1 MTTEQHRSSYSYAFS
16 IKEIAE
22 FCWRTGDFQRNESTR
37 EYPTVTAKQGQQAHQ
52 RLQNQN
58 KHQYENYQP
67 EVSVRYSDWLEHP
80 LGDYQLIL
88 RGRADAVWGNT
99 NHRCIEEIKTTYAS
113 PDTLSE
119 AQHQLHL
126 AQAKLYA
133 YLLCVDQ
140 NSSLEI
146 PLQQS
151 IQIQITYW
159 QLDKEQQFERR
170 YDFEQA
176 QLTLFFQQTLE
187 KFCQWL
193 QLFHSHRLAR
203 QQLIDNLQ
211 FPFVKYRPG
220 QKEFAATCYRTSR
233 NKGTALTHAATGI
246 GKSIASL
253 FGTIK
258 ALADTP
264 IEQIWYL
271 TAKTSGKQAVD
282 QALQILQQQGT
293 SIKVLHLYNQSHSC
307 FCDPKVSDEL
317 ENNLAPC
324 QWQQGYYDRKQEAM
338 EALFVQT
345 VIDLDTLKNVAD
357 CYQICP
363 YQLVQELIPWVDIV
377 IADFNYVFSHS
388 VRNQNYLDSKG
399 KKIALLVDES
409 HNLAN
414 RCRDLYQCRL
424 TQEQLHSVLSY
435 LPTSNPILQ
444 KSIKSLQ
451 AQIKKLPKDTE
462 VYPEGL
468 FLQIAKLK
476 TELDENQ
483 QLNSLLFTPDD
494 LILIK
499 AQLNQ
504 WLRLHKYCQQGLGSH
519 QGKPFSLLKSH
530 QDLQLICNNPSVVI
544 DDLIQGFNSTVYFS
558 GSLLPLHYFAQQFS
572 DQEIATRLSYS
583 SPFPSNRLQVI
594 LGPLAMDFNNRQKA
608 IPLALSYIETLY
620 QQKPGL
626 YLVCVPSYQFL
637 EQIKHAQENA
647 RQAMAWHFPVIFQQ
661 HDTPPQQAR
670 ELETTLKQ
678 MRDGVAFVIMG
689 GSFAEGVEWPRGVL
703 NGVIILGNGMPS
715 PSATQQRLKSYFD
728 HSAANGFDFAY
739 RFPAINRVIQTVGRI
754 QRSDSDAGIVLL
766 LDRRFR
772 HSSYRQLLPND
783 WQIHHCDSPEQL
795 ALKSNE
801 FWAAIEGADESHT
814 KA

>member
-345 VIDLDTLKNVAD
+345 VIDLDNLKNVAD

-363 YQLVQELIPWVDIV
+363 
-377 IADFNYVFSHS
+377 
-388 VRNQNYLDSKG
+388 
-399 KKIALLVDES
+399 
-409 HNLAN
+409 
-414 RCRDLYQCRL
+414 
-424 TQEQLHSVLSY
+424 
-435 LPTSNPILQ
+435 
-444 KSIKSLQ
+444 
-451 AQIKKLPKDTE
+451 
-462 VYPEGL
+462 
-468 FLQIAKLK
+468 
-476 TELDENQ
+476 
-483 QLNSLLFTPDD
+483 
-494 LILIK
+494 
-499 AQLNQ
+499 
-504 WLRLHKYCQQGLGSH
+504 
-519 QGKPFSLLKSH
+519 
-530 QDLQLICNNPSVVI
+530 
-544 DDLIQGFNSTVYFS
+544 
-558 GSLLPLHYFAQQFS
+558 
-572 DQEIATRLSYS
+572 
-583 SPFPSNRLQVI
+583 
-594 LGPLAMDFNNRQKA
+594 
-608 IPLALSYIETLY
+608 
-620 QQKPGL
+620 
-626 YLVCVPSYQFL
+626 
-637 EQIKHAQENA
+637 
-647 RQAMAWHFPVIFQQ
+647 
-661 HDTPPQQAR
+661 
-670 ELETTLKQ
+670 
-678 MRDGVAFVIMG
+678 
-689 GSFAEGVEWPRGVL
+689 
-703 NGVIILGNGMPS
+703 
-715 PSATQQRLKSYFD
+715 
-728 HSAANGFDFAY
+728 
-739 RFPAINRVIQTVGRI
+739 
-754 QRSDSDAGIVLL
+754 
-766 LDRRFR
+766 
-772 HSSYRQLLPND
+772 
-783 WQIHHCDSPEQL
+783 
-795 ALKSNE
+795 
-801 FWAAIEGADESHT
+801 
-814 KA
+814 